1 MYVYLICIY
10 DKNNKIEGIIRKIY
24 FIYTYFFLLYIFPKI
39 SEEYNIWE
47 GNGGIFNLNEIV
59 STAVVIFIIS
69 VIIYIIVISDFN
81 ISEISFGNTKISMLK
96 ERYKEEIN
104 SHFKNTNQL
113 LKKIEAEGYIIYNM
127 KEYCQKVRKRIYE
140 KGTYI
145 STEYEILLTKYFN
158 RQKDKI
164 KVSILQKLDENELR
178 KNFGFKSDEICT
190 LKCQLENNELYSTEL
205 DNTYYLFIPFCYIF
219 EELLNEKKKPVY
231 IVLEAKTPISVE
243 AESNIIRNILIKFAD
258 DLLQLL

>member
-1 MYVYLICIY
+1 M
-10 DKNNKIEGIIRKIY
+10 
-24 FIYTYFFLLYIFPKI
+24 
-39 SEEYNIWE
+39 
-47 GNGGIFNLNEIV
+47 
-59 STAVVIFIIS
+59 
-69 VIIYIIVISDFN
+69 
-81 ISEISFGNTKISMLK
+81 
-96 ERYKEEIN
+96 
-104 SHFKNTNQL
+104 
-113 LKKIEAEGYIIYNM
+113 
-127 KEYCQKVRKRIYE
+127 
-140 KGTYI
+140 
-145 STEYEILLTKYFN
+145 LLTKYFN